1 VFYDE
6 VLVGNH
12 LPNLMYL
19 STFVN
24 QAARD
29 EHWKRFV
36 EDPHWKKLIA
46 MPEYQHNLSKMTISF
61 LRPTDYSD
69 Y

>member
-1 VFYDE
+1 MFYDE

-12 LPNLMYL
+12 QPNLMYL
-19 STFVN
+19 TTFVN

-36 EDPHWKKLIA
+36 EDLHWKKLIA
-46 MPEYQHNLSKMTISF
+46 MPEYQYNLSKMTIWF
-61 LRPTDYSD
+61 LMPTDYSE